1 MIELVNI
8 KLLIPHPN
16 NPRFIRD
23 DKFKKLVKSIKD
35 FPEMLDLRPII
46 VDQNMIV
53 LGGNMRLRACKEA
66 GIQRVPVIK
75 AGHLTADQQTQF
87 IIKDNVGF
95 GEWDYDILANCFDE
109 NDLIEWGID
118 LPMFAPLA
126 DEKEP
131 SEPKE
136 SFIIEVKCADLDD
149 REKQYNKLI
158 EQGFSCYIKK

>member
-1 MIELVNI
+1 MIEEINI

-23 DKFKKLVKSIKD
+23 DKFRKLVKSIKE
-35 FPEMLDLRPII
+35 FPEMLNLRPII
-46 VDQNMIV
+46 VDDNCVV

-66 GIQRVPVIK
+66 GIERVPVIK
-75 AGHLTADQQTQF
+75 AGHLTAHQQTEF

-109 NDLIEWGID
+109 NDLIDWGID

-158 EQGFSCYIKK
+158 EQGFSCYLKK

>member
-66 GIQRVPVIK
+66 GIERVPVIK

-118 LPMFAPLA
+118 LPMFAPLV